1 MNEPFLL
8 SNLIELQEIDNKI
21 YKIENE
27 KKNSESVVRL
37 MSLESDFKE
46 LTEKITIQKNEIQN
60 YYKEK
65 DTISSSR
72 TSISQKIV
80 DIKTK
85 LEDKSLDS
93 NDLLNYT
100 KQKES
105 NESQLSQLDTKLNIL
120 NRNNQDELDE
130 IKKLTESLDDVKS
143 YLIDISKLVKNEWQ
157 MIDEKLSVFES
168 EKKELISSF
177 PQKVQELYD
186 DLKSRGVDVIA
197 AYRLENNQCG
207 CCGVDLT
214 SSELDSIFDT
224 EFQQCPY
231 CGGILV

>member
-27 KKNSESVVRL
+27 KKSSESVVRL

-65 DTISSSR
+65 DSISSSR

-143 YLIDISKLVKNEWQ
+143 DLIDISKLVKNEWQ
-157 MIDEKLSVFES
+157 MIDEKLSVS
-168 EKKELISSF
+168 KVKK
-177 PQKVQELYD
+177 
-186 DLKSRGVDVIA
+186 KS
-197 AYRLENNQCG
+197 
-207 CCGVDLT
+207 
-214 SSELDSIFDT
+214 
-224 EFQQCPY
+224 
-231 CGGILV
+231 

>member
-27 KKNSESVVRL
+27 KKSSESVVRL

-72 TSISQKIV
+72 TSISQKIL

-130 IKKLTESLDDVKS
+130 IKKLTESLDEVKS
-143 YLIDISKLVKNEWQ
+143 DLIDISKLVKNEWQ

-168 EKKELISSF
+168 EKKELISTF

-197 AYRLENNQCG
+197 AI
-207 CCGVDLT
+207 D
-214 SSELDSIFDT
+214 
-224 EFQQCPY
+224 
-231 CGGILV
+231 

>member
-1 MNEPFLL
+1 MILL
-8 SNLIELQEIDNKI
+8 SLIPLSSELRITTSVEPLIWLLI
-21 YKIENE
+21 FP
-27 KKNSESVVRL
+27 VVRL
-37 MSLESDFKE
+37 F
-46 LTEKITIQKNEIQN
+46 TIRILGLALL
-60 YYKEK
+60 
-65 DTISSSR
+65 S
-72 TSISQKIV
+72 
-80 DIKTK
+80 K

-130 IKKLTESLDDVKS
+130 IKKLTESFNEVKS
-143 YLIDISKLVKNEWQ
+143 DLIDISKLVKNEWQ

-168 EKKELISSF
+168 EKKELISTF